1 MSYQIVNPHSYTG
14 PFFEAPEIV
23 NVHLGGVPVLEASY
37 ANKLNSQVTWSA
49 KLEGIHDVGS
59 GTTPKIV
66 TLSCGGWTSMPLVVM
81 SASVEAMPP
90 TTTMSGTDIHSFKMS
105 ALNQTIPS
113 FLNQTGSYILSQI
126 GSKAGVTVT
135 GGPNYPIEQFEVQVG
150 GVLSEFLSRIC
161 KDFAYNYVVLP
172 TGIHVFQGSYGSSPT
187 INHVVSMSRTRNL
200 KDLKTR
206 IILRKKS
213 RFTEKYEFRWDR
225 SGVYTGSF
233 STPLDVS
240 TIQYIQNPVA
250 GHVGYIAYFEG
261 TKLAGYVVL
270 DADNTPPFP
279 PLQSSGPVDSLTF
292 DVVPSEPPFDTTQPS
307 GTITFFG
314 RPAQLSG
321 TYDITFETSYPVP
334 GVTNIVQTVIAD
346 KKMVV
351 ESSLWANKAVADAI
365 IQYMFQDMNRSC
377 DGYNVT
383 CAIYPSLLPGSMV
396 TIPTDFMTATGR
408 IEGVSWSYGGGAPTT
423 SIEISNINA
432 ITQEASGSI

>member
-1 MSYQIVNPHSYTG
+1 MSYQIENPHSYG
-14 PFFEAPEIV
+14 GSFFENPEIV
-23 NVHLGGVPVLEASY
+23 NISLDGSPVLEASY
-37 ANKLNSQVTWSA
+37 SNKLNSQVTWSV

-66 TLSCGGWTSMPLVVM
+66 TLSCGSWTSMPLVVM
-81 SASVEAMPP
+81 SASIEAMPP
-90 TTTMSGTDIHSFKMS
+90 TTSMSGTDIYSFKLS

-113 FLNQTGSYILSQI
+113 FLDQTGAYILSQI
-126 GSKAGVTVT
+126 GNKAGVTIT
-135 GGPNYPIEQFEVQVG
+135 GGPPYPIEQFEVQVG
-150 GVLSEFLSRIC
+150 GVLSEFVGRIC
-161 KDFAYNYVVLP
+161 KDFAYNYAILP
-172 TGIHVFQGSYGSSPT
+172 TGIHVFQGYYGSSPT

-225 SGVYTGSF
+225 SGVYTGTF

-240 TIQYIQNPVA
+240 TIQYIQNPVS

-279 PLQSSGPVDSLTF
+279 PLQSAGPVDSLTF

-314 RPAQLSG
+314 RPAQLG
-321 TYDITFETSYPVP
+321 GVYDITFEESFPIP

-346 KKMVV
+346 KKLVV
-351 ESSLWANKAVADAI
+351 ESPLWANRAVAQAI
-365 IQYMFQDMNRSC
+365 IRYMFQDVNRSC
-377 DGYNVT
+377 DGYNVS
-383 CAIYPSLLPGSMV
+383 CAIAPSILPGCSV
-396 TIPTDFMTATGR
+396 TIPTEYMTATGR

-423 SIEISNINA
+423 TIEISNIEA
-432 ITQEASGSI
+432 ITQEASGSV